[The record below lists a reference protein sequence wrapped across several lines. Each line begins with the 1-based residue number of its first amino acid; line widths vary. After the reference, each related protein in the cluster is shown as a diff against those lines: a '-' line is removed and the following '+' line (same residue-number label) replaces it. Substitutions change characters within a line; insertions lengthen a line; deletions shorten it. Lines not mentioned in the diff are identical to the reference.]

1 MSSAIAPMF
10 LTFKSSGLATDQ
22 VRHLHVVYVLRPY
35 VLRSACY
42 VLRAE
47 IRRPSTFYVLRSFF
61 NVTSSKFLQR
71 STFFDVFWRSTCAV
85 LALSSTF
92 VFTVAAYGR
101 LGGCLTRAMDTKK
114 CTMLAVEATSKKG
127 RMLGKCPTLLGDHG

>member
-85 LALSSTF
+85 LAFDVRLHGGSLWS
-92 VFTVAAYGR
+92 VGWVLDSCYGHYEVHDVGSGSH
-101 LGGCLTRAMDTKK
+101 LKEGENVGQVPYTI
-114 CTMLAVEATSKKG
+114 G
-127 RMLGKCPTLLGDHG
+127 